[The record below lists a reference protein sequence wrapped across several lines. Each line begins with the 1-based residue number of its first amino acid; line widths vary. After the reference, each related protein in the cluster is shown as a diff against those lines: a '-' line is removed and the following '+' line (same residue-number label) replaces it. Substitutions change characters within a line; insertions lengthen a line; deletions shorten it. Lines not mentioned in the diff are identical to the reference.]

1 LIGSVG
7 LREASVLD
15 QDGRPLR
22 LSWNYTRAEI
32 IADGV
37 IHAIGVSL
45 GLAGAVVLVLF
56 TIHAA
61 GGVQTA
67 SALIYAIGLV
77 ALLGF
82 SAAYNMWPVSRWKW
96 LLRRFDHSAI
106 FLLIAATY
114 TPFLLQM
121 KTDAIAIGLL
131 AGIWATALAGIA
143 LKLFLPGRFDRF
155 SVCLYLML
163 GWSGALAYDSLI
175 EPLPALTLA
184 LLALG
189 GALYSIGVIFHTRRG
204 LRFQNA
210 VWHSFV
216 LAAAL
221 CHYFAVLE
229 TVAAAQN

>member
-22 LSWNYTRAEI
+22 LTWNYTRAEI

-45 GLAGAVVLVLF
+45 GLAGAVVLVLL

-106 FLLIAATY
+106 YLLIAATY

-121 KTDAIAIGLL
+121 KTDAISIGLL

-143 LKLFLPGRFDRF
+143 QRHAGKRWPCTPHILKMTQHKRPNRCGRPRRNYRAMED
-155 SVCLYLML
+155 
-163 GWSGALAYDSLI
+163 
-175 EPLPALTLA
+175 E
-184 LLALG
+184 G
-189 GALYSIGVIFHTRRG
+189 GAARLTESGRSHAMFIVSSSQAIGSSHRR
-204 LRFQNA
+204 
-210 VWHSFV
+210 
-216 LAAAL
+216 
-221 CHYFAVLE
+221 
-229 TVAAAQN
+229 